1 LIDLRSSNGYAAG
14 ETALLQ
20 TALPLTALLLAVSLA
35 SGCAPS
41 EHYVRPADP
50 PQTGYVQ
57 APAQVEATIRG
68 TAGQAIPRVSLGEE
82 PPDAWWT
89 LLGSDQVNRLVL
101 LALENNQ
108 SIAGAKAHLAAAR
121 ERIRAA
127 RGAWYPQVDA
137 SAGVQRTR
145 FGATVLGPLAK
156 DFPIFSAYAAGPE
169 VSYDLD
175 VFGGTKAR
183 VAQAAA
189 AAQFESAE
197 FGAVALSVSGNVVI
211 EVLEIATVHTQIR
224 VVTEIVADDEH
235 LLGLIRAAREAGA
248 VSALDVLSA
257 QSQADHDRT
266 LLPPLHQQLS
276 VAQDTLANLIGM
288 APRDWTPIDVD
299 LDDIGTMEKLPV
311 VLPSELVRR
320 RPDIGAAE
328 AQLHAASAAVG
339 IATAEMYPHFTLT
352 ARAGEEGLLGGGPS
366 ETAWNLLGGLTAPI
380 FHGGALTAQRRAAED
395 EYQAAFA
402 AYQQTVL
409 NAFAQVADT
418 LQAIG
423 NDADSLRAQR
433 RALDSASASLA
444 LTKQGYAAGNAGYL
458 QVLDAQRLQQQA
470 RLGEVLASGQ
480 RSVDAVK
487 LLLAAGGRVEIPE
500 SKPDAPSSQEH
511 TSYDK
516 RSHAINRN

>member
-1 LIDLRSSNGYAAG
+1 LTDLRSSLGHATS
-14 ETALLQ
+14 ETP
-20 TALPLTALLLAVSLA
+20 LPLTTLLLAAVLA
-35 SGCAPS
+35 SGCAPN

-50 PQTGYVQ
+50 PQSGYIQ
-57 APAQVEATIRG
+57 TPAQVEATSG
-68 TAGQAIPRVSLGEE
+68 TPGEAAPQVSLGEE

-101 LALENNQ
+101 LALKNNH
-108 SIAGAKAHLAAAR
+108 SLAGAKAHLAAAR

-127 RGAWYPQVDA
+127 SGAWYPQVDA
-137 SAGVQRTR
+137 SAGAQRTR

-169 VSYDLD
+169 VSYNLD
-175 VFGGTKAR
+175 IFGGTKAH

-197 FGAVALSVSGNVVI
+197 FAAVALSVSGNVVI

-224 VVTEIVADDEH
+224 VVNEIVADDEH

-276 VAQDTLANLIGM
+276 VAQDALAILIGM
-288 APRDWTPIDVD
+288 APRDWTPIDAD
-299 LDDIGTMEKLPV
+299 LDGIRPMDKLPV

-328 AQLHAASAAVG
+328 AQLHAASAALGV
-339 IATAEMYPHFTLT
+339 ATAEMYPHFTLT
-352 ARAGEEGLLGGGPS
+352 ARIGEEGLLGGGPS

-380 FHGGALTAQRRAAED
+380 FHGGALTAQRRAADD
-395 EYQAAFA
+395 EYRAAFA

-418 LQAIG
+418 LQALG

-433 RALDSASASLA
+433 QALDSASASLA
-444 LTKQGYAAGNAGYL
+444 LTIQGYEAGNAGYL

-470 RLGEVLASGQ
+470 RLGEVLTSGQ
-480 RSVDAVK
+480 RYVDAVK
-487 LLLAAGGRVEIPE
+487 LLLAAGGRVEITEP
-500 SKPDAPSSQEH
+500 
-511 TSYDK
+511 
-516 RSHAINRN
+516 